1 MKINKNE
8 ALSLLEE
15 QYTLSI
21 INQPEIL
28 GFLSELYLQIKKMPI
43 KLIISGVEFISACE
57 KQPEVIH
64 ILVSAWNTINPEYK
78 LITSLIL

>member
-1 MKINKNE
+1 MKINKND

-21 INQPEIL
+21 IRQPEIL

-57 KQPEVIH
+57 KQPEGIP
-64 ILVSAWNTINPEYK
+64 IFVSTWNTINPEYK
-78 LITSLIL
+78 LTTTFI